1 VAVGGA
7 VLEAGAGTPEP
18 LAGARDDAGAS
29 SGGGDTAT
37 EPLADGCDDDV
48 DDVAVFCAGRPCG
61 DVQPASTSVRTP
73 IVGATLLVIRHWA
86 FGALADITNSL
97 WPPHMTKP

>member
-1 VAVGGA
+1 MAVGGA
-7 VLEAGAGTPEP
+7 VLEAGAGTPDP
-18 LAGARDDAGAS
+18 LAGAGDDAGAS

-37 EPLADGCDDDV
+37 GALADGCDGA
-48 DDVAVFCAGRPCG
+48 VAVFCAGCPCG
-61 DVQPASTSVRTP
+61 DVQPASASVRTA
-73 IVGATLLVIRHWA
+73 IVGATRLVIRHWA